1 MRGSNAS
8 RVRRRLLRVR
18 QQFTRGGFSA
28 PKSRAGR
35 RVVTFGPKTAEAP
48 EEQRNATLRRRDEDL
63 VFGHP
68 DLDTRSTLGARRLR
82 A

>member
-1 MRGSNAS
+1 MH
-8 RVRRRLLRVR
+8 
-18 QQFTRGGFSA
+18 RGGGEGSSASGSSSLCGGLSA

-35 RVVTFGPKTAEAP
+35 RVVTFGPKTADAP

-68 DLDTRSTLGARRLR
+68 DLGTRSTLEARRLR